1 MRATIVTLREEETI
15 TIGRRKVRVVPA
27 WRWLL
32 EGLPPASRE
41 RS

>member
-1 MRATIVTLREEETI
+1 LREEDSI

-32 EGLPPASRE
+32 EGIPPA
-41 RS
+41 